1 MKQLSGKGVT
11 LIWNYLNPS
20 LFLSFSKLQSFLLQQ
35 QTFLEKCGTWMDLLV
50 QTEQKLAVEVSGNY
64 QRLLEQQREHEA
76 SIHVYFYIA
85 NTHTIYT

>member
-1 MKQLSGKGVT
+1 MWERCYH

-76 SIHVYFYIA
+76 SNHVYLCIA
-85 NTHTIYT
+85 KTHTIYI